1 MVKVS
6 RSQAAELREAILTTT
21 ADEFRRVGY
30 EPTAIMSVAD
40 RCGVTSSAVYNRFG
54 GKAELARAI
63 LDEQLD
69 PAVGPRLDERAANP
83 WRGSQPT
90 GIMARASTPD
100 LRLMAVLHE
109 LQLAAAHEPE
119 LRDPLAAF
127 ERRRLHAGLEAR
139 AAAERRG
146 RVRPGQD
153 PVAQV
158 LVHAAG
164 APGTYVLRLTGTPPS
179 KGWRS
184 VGHLLRVA
192 TREMPLGAPA
202 PAERPRPGPPR
213 SPIAGPAAVASTT
226 ASPANGPMPP
236 PREHDQLGRAL
247 ITAGAKVIA
256 DQGYDRATVAAIA
269 RRAGVTTGALYNRFE
284 GKYDLLCEAVET
296 LAAPCVEV
304 EIDALLEALDDGSAA
319 SDARAAAV
327 VLASVDP
334 AEGPG
339 RIRALV
345 VQARHT
351 ARREAGVAE
360 VVSRLQRS
368 WVAALAGGL
377 AERQQRGALRAD
389 IDPVAL
395 AWWWLALPTGMAMLG
410 GATPEPVDWAP
421 TVATVVT
428 ALRAPL
434 GT

>member
-1 MVKVS
+1 MKVS

-30 EPTAIMSVAD
+30 EPTALMSVAD
-40 RCGVTSSAVYNRFG
+40 RCGVASSAVYNRFG

-63 LDEQLD
+63 LEEQLD
-69 PAVGPRLDERAANP
+69 PAVGPALDERATNP
-83 WRGSQPT
+83 WRGRQPT

-100 LRLMAVLHE
+100 LELMAVLHE

-119 LRDPLAAF
+119 LREPLAAF
-127 ERRRLHAGLEAR
+127 GSRRLEAGLEAR
-139 AAAERRG
+139 AAADRRG

-158 LVHAAG
+158 MVHAAG
-164 APGTYVLRLTGTPPS
+164 APGTYVMRLTGRPPS
-179 KGWRS
+179 TGWRS

-202 PAERPRPGPPR
+202 PTER
-213 SPIAGPAAVASTT
+213 SPSGEPAGPSARDAARRA
-226 ASPANGPMPP
+226 ASPPTAPAPP

-247 ITAGAKVIA
+247 IAAGAKVIA

-284 GKYDLLCEAVET
+284 GKYDLLCEAVES
-296 LAAPCVEV
+296 LAAPCVDA
-304 EIDALLEALDDGSAA
+304 EITELLDALDAGSGAA
-319 SDARAAAV
+319 DARVAATV
-327 VLASVDP
+327 VASVDP
-334 AEGPG
+334 VEGPG
-339 RIRALV
+339 RLRELV

-360 VVSRLQRS
+360 VVTRLQQG
-368 WVAALAGGL
+368 WVATLADGL
-377 AERQQRGALRAD
+377 RERQGRGTVRAD
-389 IDPVAL
+389 VDPTAL
-395 AWWWLALPTGMAMLG
+395 AWWWLSLPTGLAMLEG
-410 GATPEPVDWAP
+410 TTTGPVEWEP
-421 TVATVVT
+421 TVLAVLT

-434 GT
+434 DA